1 MQLSHNKGSIS
12 KACQK
17 MDLKKK
23 KNRRWT
29 LNTWQG
35 QQDSHEHGKE
45 LHKVRAYNGNPNVII
60 VAYT

>member
-23 KNRRWT
+23 KQKMDFKYMARAT
-29 LNTWQG
+29 G
-35 QQDSHEHGKE
+35 Q
-45 LHKVRAYNGNPNVII
+45 P
-60 VAYT
+60 

>member
-23 KNRRWT
+23 KKQKMDFKYMARAT
-29 LNTWQG
+29 G
-35 QQDSHEHGKE
+35 Q
-45 LHKVRAYNGNPNVII
+45 P
-60 VAYT
+60 